1 MTLKSDAKFDEKLN
15 CGLKNDM
22 RNPAAFYQ
30 STWKCQNWDFDGI
43 LWSKVEKVWPQNL
56 QRSYVSWQW
65 RIMQNLKRNW
75 LVISK
80 LTWEIWRI
88 LTRAPENL
96 KKLLFNCLLWP
107 KYIIFELRKVQ
118 RSYVWWHWRSMQN
131 LKKKWLVLSKMTWE
145 IWQIA
150 WSMW

>member
-1 MTLKSDAKFDEKLN
+1 MKLNSDAKFEEKLTCCLEN
-15 CGLKNDM
+15 NLKNLA
-22 RNPAAFYQ
+22 NFHQ
-30 STWKCQNWDFDGI
+30 STWKCHNWDFDGI
-43 LWSKVEKVWPQNL
+43 ILSKVEKVW
-56 QRSYVSWQW
+56 QRRIMSWQW

-118 RSYVWWHWRSMQN
+118 RSYVWWHWRLMQN
-131 LKKKWLVLSKMTWE
+131 LKEKWLVFSKMTWG
-145 IWQIA
+145 I
-150 WSMW
+150 